1 MAYSAVNSVI
11 QTLAPLI
18 VNEARLLS
26 NVRRDVA
33 SINAELES
41 IKSFLKDADLRAETG
56 DEIAMV
62 WVKQVREVAYRIE
75 DVIEEY
81 MLDQGRRHCFNNL
94 FRRVNI
100 ASQIQDIKQTIGEIK
115 ERADRYGFSVIQGL
129 GSERIERMWH
139 DPRVASLFV
148 EEDELVGIESRRD
161 ELIGQLIS
169 EESKR
174 VVISIVGMPGV
185 GKTTLT
191 SKVYGKQ
198 TVAGHFDCCA
208 WIPISRSYKSEEI
221 LGTMLKQFYQ
231 CGLRKSTT
239 PPEIDAMGQN
249 SLVHKLKEF
258 LTHNRYLIVFD
269 DVWTSNFWEFIK
281 HALPRNGKGSR
292 VIITTR
298 SEEVAV
304 FCKESPWD
312 HIHWLQPLPKEKAWE
327 LFCMKAF
334 QRDFEGRC
342 PPELKDVSLRI
353 VQKCEGLPLAIVAI
367 SGILS
372 IKNKIASEWK
382 RFYDSLGSELQMKPA
397 LTSISKIVL
406 LSYHDLP
413 YYLRSCFLYFG
424 IIPEDYSINCGRLIR
439 LWIAEGFIEEQIGKT
454 LEEVG
459 EEYLIELIHRSLVQ
473 VSSKKPDG
481 RVKNCRVHDVVR
493 EIIVKKLMELNFC
506 HILGAENSSFN
517 DITRRLSI
525 HMDYN
530 LDNVPKRVKRSRIR
544 SILLFRVAKLPEKPL
559 MSTLARNFKLLKT
572 LDLNDSSLVQIHK
585 EVGNLFHLR
594 YLSVRH
600 TKVTVIPKS
609 IGKLHNLQTLDLKYS
624 LVRELP
630 SQINKLHKLRHLVA
644 FNYDYGNF
652 SLDSVKGVKMQG
664 GIGCLKELQ
673 KLWLVEANHDAV
685 NLFKELQNL
694 QKLRKLGIHKL
705 RTENCKDLF
714 NNIQN
719 MKHLKFLAV
728 GAISEHEIL
737 DLDSVS
743 APPESLERLSL
754 GGRLKKLPCW
764 IAQLQNLQVLQL
776 HSSGLVDDPLQGLQA
791 LPNLLMLTLVN
802 VYYGEQL
809 SFKVGSFP
817 KLKRLN
823 LRSLSG
829 LCSMIIEE
837 GALTL
842 LEELTI
848 GPCQQLQEVPS
859 GIRYL
864 RKLTTLLFLHMPT
877 KFLNRMLPN
886 KGQDHWIV
894 EHIPTVKF
902 GFWLQGLKY
911 KVCASREFQNY
922 KKRWVTAQKGTTT
935 AKGGEVGGKRRD
947 GAGQLAVADL
957 EVKVMMAIEATCD
970 GDEGANLQQSSL
982 ATEELEATMG
992 ATARLNAADHG
1003 R

>member
-1 MAYSAVNSVI
+1 MAYSVVNSVI

-18 VNEARLLS
+18 VNEAKLLS

-33 SINAELES
+33 SIKAELES
-41 IKSFLKDADLRAETG
+41 IKTFLKDADLRAETG
-56 DEIAMV
+56 DEIAMI
-62 WVKQVREVAYRIE
+62 WVKQVREVAYQIE
-75 DVIEEY
+75 DVIDEY
-81 MLDQGRRHCFNNL
+81 LLDRGRRRGFGSL
-94 FRRVNI
+94 FQRVKI
-100 ASQIQDIKQTIGEIK
+100 ASQIQDIKRTIGEIK
-115 ERADRYGFSVIQGL
+115 ERADRYGFSVMQGS
-129 GSERIERMWH
+129 GSKRIERPWH

-148 EEDELVGIESRRD
+148 EEDELVGIESSRD
-161 ELIGQLIS
+161 ALTGQLIS
-169 EESKR
+169 KESKR
-174 VVISIVGMPGV
+174 VVISVVGMPGV
-185 GKTTLT
+185 GKTTLA

-208 WIPISRSYKSEEI
+208 WVPVSRSYKWEEI

-231 CGLRKSTT
+231 SELRESTT
-239 PPEIDAMGQN
+239 PPEIDVMGQN
-249 SLVHKLKEF
+249 SLLHKLREF

-269 DVWTSNFWEFIK
+269 DAWTTSFWEFIK
-281 HALPRNGKGSR
+281 HALPRNGKGGR

-312 HIHWLQPLPKEKAWE
+312 HIHWLQPLPEEKAWD

-372 IKNKIASEWK
+372 IKNKVASEWK

-439 LWIAEGFIEEQIGKT
+439 LWIAEGFIEEQRGKT
-454 LEEVG
+454 LEEVA
-459 EEYLIELIHRSLVQ
+459 EEYLTELIHRNLVQ

-481 RVKNCRVHDVVR
+481 RIKKCRVHDVVR
-493 EIIVKKLMELNFC
+493 EIIVTKSIELNFC
-506 HILGAENSSFN
+506 HVLGVENSNFN
-517 DITRRLSI
+517 DISRRLSI

-530 LDNVPKRVKRSRIR
+530 LDNVLGRAKISWIR
-544 SILLFRVAKLPEKPL
+544 SILLFQVAKLPEKPL
-559 MSTLARNFKLLKT
+559 MSTLAINFKLLKM
-572 LDLNDSSLVQIHK
+572 LDLSDSPLVQIHK

-609 IGKLHNLQTLDLKYS
+609 IGKLRNLQTLDLKYC

-630 SQINKLHKLRHLVA
+630 SQINRLHKLRHLLA
-644 FNYDYGNF
+644 FNYDHWNI
-652 SLDSVKGVKMQG
+652 SLDSVQGVKMRG
-664 GIGCLKELQ
+664 GIGCLLELQ
-673 KLWLVEANHDAV
+673 KLWLVEVNYDAV
-685 NLFKELQNL
+685 SLFKELQNL
-694 QKLRKLGIHKL
+694 QNLRKLGIHKL
-705 RTENCKDLF
+705 RTENCRDLF
-714 NNIQN
+714 NSIQN
-719 MKHLKFLAV
+719 MKHLKFFAV

-737 DLDSVS
+737 DFDSVS
-743 APPESLERLSL
+743 APPESLERLAL

-764 IAQLQNLQVLQL
+764 IAQLQNLKDLQL
-776 HSSGLVDDPLQGLQA
+776 QWSGLVNDQLQGLQA
-791 LPNLLMLTLVN
+791 LPNLVRLSLIDAC
-802 VYYGEQL
+802 YGEQL
-809 SFKVGSFP
+809 SFMAGWFP
-817 KLKRLN
+817 KLKMLN
-823 LRSLSG
+823 LISQRGLRSV
-829 LCSMIIEE
+829 IIEE

-842 LEELTI
+842 LEELII
-848 GPCQQLQEVPS
+848 GPCQHLQEVPS
-859 GIRYL
+859 GIRHL
-864 RKLTTLLFLHMPT
+864 RKLTTLHFRHMPT
-877 KFLNRMLPN
+877 KFLNRMLPD

-902 GFWLQGLKY
+902 GFWLQGLRN
-911 KVCASREFQNY
+911 KVCAPKEFQNY
-922 KKRWVTAQKGTTT
+922 AS
-935 AKGGEVGGKRRD
+935 
-947 GAGQLAVADL
+947 DL
-957 EVKVMMAIEATCD
+957 QFKD
-970 GDEGANLQQSSL
+970 Q
-982 ATEELEATMG
+982 
-992 ATARLNAADHG
+992 
-1003 R
+1003 